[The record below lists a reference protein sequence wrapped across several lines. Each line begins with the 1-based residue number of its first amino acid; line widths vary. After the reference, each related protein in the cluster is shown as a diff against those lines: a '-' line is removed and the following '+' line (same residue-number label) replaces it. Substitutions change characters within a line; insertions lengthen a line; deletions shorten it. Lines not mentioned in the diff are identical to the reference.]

1 MRNYQVREYG
11 FGDQVFLTKRIEI
24 MPFWM
29 GRWTGAT
36 GRGAYTATL
45 YRGQRPRET
54 FYGRYWNRS
63 PDMVKEEDTPCTPL
77 SQDRI

>member
-1 MRNYQVREYG
+1 
-11 FGDQVFLTKRIEI
+11 
-24 MPFWM
+24 M

-54 FYGRYWNRS
+54 FYEREWNRS
-63 PDMVKEEDTPCTPL
+63 PAMVKEENSSCTPL
-77 SQDRI
+77 SQDPV

>member
-1 MRNYQVREYG
+1 
-11 FGDQVFLTKRIEI
+11 

-45 YRGQRPRET
+45 YRGERPGEIYYERA
-54 FYGRYWNRS
+54 GSRS
-63 PDMVKEEDTPCTPL
+63 IVTVEEERANYTYLPL
-77 SQDRI
+77 DPV